1 LLDSIEAGAMAN
13 HFIEENLA
21 SRAALIGAA
30 GAAILMFTTGLCA
43 QTVVGGIT
51 PSQRPAA
58 APQIESVT
66 RDAAWFRRAL
76 TGVSTPHPP
85 SLRFLEDQG
94 EWHTPF
100 NRAGM
105 TGPYDIRRWHRPSR

>member
-1 LLDSIEAGAMAN
+1 MAI
-13 HFIEENLA
+13 HFIKKNIVRRVARIE
-21 SRAALIGAA
+21 AA
-30 GAAILMFTTGLCA
+30 GAAFLMFTTGLCA

-51 PSQRPAA
+51 PSLRPAG
-58 APQIESVT
+58 APQIESIT
-66 RDAAWFRRAL
+66 RDTAWFRRAL

-85 SLRFLEDQG
+85 SLRFLEHQG

-105 TGPYDIRRWHRPSR
+105 TGPYDIRKWHRP

>member
-1 LLDSIEAGAMAN
+1 MNSIEAGPMAIQSIKEKVAQ
-13 HFIEENLA
+13 HVT
-21 SRAALIGAA
+21 RIGAA
-30 GAAILMFTTGLCA
+30 GIAVLMSTAGLCA

-51 PSQRPAA
+51 PSERPAG
-58 APQIESVT
+58 APQIESIS
-66 RDAAWFRRAL
+66 RDAAWFKRAL

-85 SLRFLEDQG
+85 SLRFLDHQG

-105 TGPYDIRRWHRPSR
+105 TGPYDIRKWHRSSR